1 MISAL
6 SALLLCVAVQG
17 RAEAASAAPGFPL
30 VRSYGSPEIGLDAI
44 GFAATQDANGILYV
58 GSRRAVLRF
67 DGETW
72 TSLPVPDALTV
83 RGLEFGPD
91 GRLWAAGFGDLGWF
105 ETSGPHAWRF
115 QSLRALLPEKARSLG
130 EVWHAFAHESGAA
143 TFVSDNWILHWNGVS
158 FETWPMPGSRRTPA
172 FRLGERIYIHHRQT
186 GLHAFNRDGPE
197 LVLPPSIFGD
207 GTVLWIEARADHWVL
222 ATSNGL
228 FRHDHGRLQQ
238 IAPDVSHYI
247 SQHRLTSVV
256 TLRDG
261 RYALG
266 TYEGGVALMSADGRL
281 ESVLTEREGLP
292 SRIVRAMY
300 ADRDGHLWVM
310 STSSI
315 TRVDLD
321 PQTRHFDGRA
331 GLPAQTYNA
340 ITRHDNKLV
349 VAGERGVFELGPT
362 GDGFARSPAAAEV
375 VYDLRS
381 SREGLIVAAPK
392 AVLRLNG
399 GATETLH
406 RTIYDIFGAVPSA
419 RSPGELYLFDYRSL
433 LSWRGGQTRVLVHE
447 LPDFGRHVASDGD
460 GNLWLE
466 LSALGVMLAR
476 PVATGP
482 VRAVAI
488 PPEFGLPAHAG
499 SGHAF
504 VRAQPDGS
512 LLLAGEQ
519 GGWFK
524 PAGATTFRPVRDWP
538 ARTVAA
544 VTEIAADGTL
554 WSVHAPTPRLAGVAG
569 RVTISDGAAR
579 WEAYDVPGLT
589 AIGAPRSI
597 FHEPGDAPVLWIG
610 GSRSLL
616 RHAVAAVPT
625 PEPPRPP
632 LLRVTVRLAPDAGA
646 QPVEGPLPYS
656 TRAIEFEFAAPEFAR
671 RDALRL
677 ETRIEGLDTEWI
689 PAGAVAR
696 RELTAVREGRYRFAV
711 RAVAATGAVSAPA
724 VFAFEVLP
732 PWWRTA
738 PAVAGAVL
746 ALGPLGYAF
755 YRLRIRALRRRNR
768 ELEARVRERT
778 EELES
783 ANAAKTEFV
792 ANMSHDIRN
801 PLNGIVGLTL
811 ALEDTRLDRR
821 QQELVTTLRDCTT
834 YLSSL
839 VDDVLDFASI
849 EAGRVELRPA
859 PFAPGELLHSIVE
872 TLRADATQ
880 SGAMLTVETRPGL
893 PPHLQGDA
901 GRIQQI
907 LVNFVSNALKYA
919 GGHIR
924 ISVEVPPDAPE
935 EVEFAVQDRGP
946 GISLADQ
953 ATLFTKFTRV
963 QQRHG
968 GEPIPGTG
976 LGLAA
981 CRLLADAMGGA
992 VGVVSDA
999 GHGAR
1004 FFLRLPLVAASAPVA
1019 PPPETLPGATVLLVE
1034 DTDYNAWAATAVLA
1048 RLGLTCERA
1057 THGEEALRR
1066 FAEKRFNVV
1075 LLDRNLPDMDGTEVA
1090 RRMREMESGGGQA
1103 VLLAVTAYCTAQDR
1117 ALCLAS
1123 GMDAFVGK
1131 PLTPEKLRR
1140 VLADTSRRLVGA
1152 PPVHVTPEARRSG
1165 PDFALLSFL
1174 GSGTAEGLEEQLR
1187 RFVAELDDVQERIIR
1202 SSAEGDYATLA
1213 VLAHRLLGHARM
1225 VDGAALAEAASRLE
1239 VGARS
1244 RDEAGCAAWLPR
1256 LGAEAAALRAAVLQR
1271 CPTAPSA

>member
-1 MISAL
+1 M
-6 SALLLCVAVQG
+6 LLCSAIQG
-17 RAEAASAAPGFPL
+17 RAGAASGALGFPL
-30 VRSYGSPEIGLDAI
+30 VRSYGNPEVGSDAI
-44 GFAATQDANGILYV
+44 GFTATQDASGILYV

-72 TSLPVPDALTV
+72 TTLPVPDALTV
-83 RGLEFGPD
+83 RGLDFGPD
-91 GRLWAAGFGDLGWF
+91 GRLWVAGFGDLGWF
-105 ETSGPHAWRF
+105 EPTATGPWRF
-115 QSLRALLPEKARSLG
+115 HSLLPYLPDEARTLG
-130 EVWHAFAHESGAA
+130 EMWHVFADAAEGA
-143 TFVSDNWILHWNGVS
+143 TFVTEDRILRWNGTA
-158 FETWPMPGSRRTPA
+158 FETWPMPGGRRIA
-172 FRLGERIYIHHRQT
+172 AMRVGSQLYFHHLPT
-186 GLHAFNRDGPE
+186 GLYALEATGPK
-197 LVLPPSIFGD
+197 LIIPASTFGEAA
-207 GTVLWIEARADHWVL
+207 VMWIEVRPDHWL
-222 ATSNGL
+222 LGTSEGL
-228 FRHDHGRLQQ
+228 YRYESGRLLPF
-238 IAPDVSHYI
+238 APEVSEYI
-247 SQHRLTSVV
+247 KRHRLTRIVP
-256 TLRDG
+256 LHDG

-266 TYEGGVALMSADGRL
+266 TFERGVALMSADGRL
-281 ESVLTEREGLP
+281 DGVLTEREGLP
-292 SRIVRAMY
+292 SRIVRSLY
-300 ADRDGHLWVM
+300 VDHDGQLWVM

-315 TRVDLD
+315 SRLDLD
-321 PQTRHFDGRA
+321 PRTRLFDARA
-331 GLPAQTYNA
+331 GLPAQPYHGIA
-340 ITRHDNKLV
+340 RHDGRIV
-349 VAGERGVFELGPT
+349 VAGERGVFDLQPG
-362 GDGFARSPAAAEV
+362 GGAFGQYSPAGEV
-375 VYDLRS
+375 VHDLRGS
-381 SREGLIVAAPK
+381 SEGLLIAAAK
-392 AVLRLNG
+392 IALRLRDG
-399 GATETLH
+399 QVERLH
-406 RTIYDIFGAVPSA
+406 RTNQDVFAAVPSHDPGSEVFMLEH
-419 RSPGELYLFDYRSL
+419 RSV
-433 LSWRGGQTRVLVHE
+433 LSWRGGQTRVLVHD
-447 LPDFGRHVASDGD
+447 LPDFGRHVASDRD
-460 GNLWLE
+460 GNLWIE
-466 LSALGVMLAR
+466 LSALGVRLAR
-476 PVATGP
+476 PAESGP

-488 PPEFGLPAHAG
+488 PPEFGLPATAG
-499 SGHAF
+499 SGRAL

-538 ARTVAA
+538 ARPVAA
-544 VTEIAADGTL
+544 VTEIASDGTL
-554 WSVHAPTPRLAGVAG
+554 WSVHAPTERLAAVAG
-569 RVTISDGAAR
+569 RVTITGGDAR
-579 WEAYDVPGLT
+579 WEAYEVPGLA

-597 FHEPGDAPVLWIG
+597 LHEPGAAPVLWIG

-616 RHAVAAVPT
+616 RHAVAAVSA
-625 PEPPRPP
+625 PEAPRPP
-632 LLRVTVRLAPDAGA
+632 LLRVSARLARDAGA
-646 QPVEGPLPYS
+646 QSISGPLPYS
-656 TRAIEFEFAAPEFAR
+656 TRAIEFAFAAPEFAR

-677 ETRIEGLDTEWI
+677 ETRIEGLDTDWV
-689 PAGAVAR
+689 PAGMTAR
-696 RELTAVREGRYRFAV
+696 RELTGVREGRYRFAV
-711 RAVAATGAVSAPA
+711 RAVAPTGIVSAPA
-724 VFAFEVLP
+724 AFVFEVLP

-755 YRLRIRALRRRNR
+755 YRLRIRAFRRRNR

-811 ALEDTRLDRR
+811 ALEDTSLDRR
-821 QQELVTTLRDCTT
+821 QQELVATLRDCTT

-859 PFAPGELLHSIVE
+859 PFAPAELLRSIVE

-919 GGHIR
+919 GGQIQ
-924 ISVEVPPDAPE
+924 ISVEVPPDAPD
-935 EVEFAVQDRGP
+935 EVEFAVQDSGP

-953 ATLFTKFTRV
+953 ATLFTKFNRL

-968 GEPIPGTG
+968 AERIPGTG

-992 VGVVSDA
+992 VGVTSDA
-999 GHGAR
+999 GRGAR
-1004 FFLRLPLVAASAPVA
+1004 FFLRLPLAAAAAPVV
-1019 PPPETLPGATVLLVE
+1019 PTPGELSNATVLLVE
-1034 DTDYNAWAATAVLA
+1034 DTDYNAWAAAAVLA

-1057 THGEEALRR
+1057 THGEEALRL
-1066 FAEKRFNVV
+1066 FAAKRFNVV

-1090 RRMREMESGGGQA
+1090 RRMREMESGGAQA

-1131 PLTPEKLRR
+1131 PLTPDKLRR

-1152 PPVHVTPEARRSG
+1152 PPVHVTPEARPSG
-1165 PDFALLSFL
+1165 PDFTLLSYL
-1174 GSGTAEGLEEQLR
+1174 GSATAGGLEEQLR
-1187 RFVAELDDVQERIIR
+1187 RFVAELDEVEERLTR
-1202 SSAEGDYATLA
+1202 SAAEGDFATLA

-1225 VDGAALAEAASRLE
+1225 VDGTALAEAASRLE

-1244 RDEAGCAAWLPR
+1244 RDEAGCAAWLPIVR
-1256 LGAEAAALRAAVLQR
+1256 AAAAALRAAVLQR